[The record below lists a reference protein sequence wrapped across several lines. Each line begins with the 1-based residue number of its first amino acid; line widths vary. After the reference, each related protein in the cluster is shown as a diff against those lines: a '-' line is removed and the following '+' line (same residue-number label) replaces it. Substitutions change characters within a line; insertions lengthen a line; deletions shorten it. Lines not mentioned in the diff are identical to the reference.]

1 MDLRSV
7 PLSPSCALPKPR
19 IMQKSI
25 CALRI
30 VTDDDGA
37 RRLGML
43 TQIGQEAQ
51 LEICGDGF
59 NERTVK
65 VRWQDTLY
73 FVFRQ
78 DIGI

>member
-1 MDLRSV
+1 MGLRSG
-7 PLSPSCALPKPR
+7 PLIPPCASTKPR

-25 CALRI
+25 SALRI
-30 VTDDDGA
+30 FSDDDGA
-37 RRLGML
+37 GRLGML
-43 TQIGQEAQ
+43 TQIGQDAQ

-65 VRWQDTLY
+65 VRWEDTLY